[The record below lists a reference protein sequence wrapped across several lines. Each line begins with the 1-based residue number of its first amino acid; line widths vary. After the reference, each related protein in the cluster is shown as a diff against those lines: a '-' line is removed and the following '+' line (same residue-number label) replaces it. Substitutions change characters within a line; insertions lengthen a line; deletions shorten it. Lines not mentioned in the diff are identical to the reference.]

1 MTRDRPA
8 YLEYFYRKFKES
20 RPAGSLSYVLR
31 RRFSQEDDGGTPS
44 AVLRVVQCERDDFRM
59 FFQKGMDGAAQVAD
73 AFPVDEAHLK
83 NSARAALRQI
93 FQHDILDLRRFER
106 VQIQDAV
113 DRELNG
119 FVHGLNLPRFL
130 QMERI
135 ASDPLIGL
143 KQITAMRCTIKPMT
157 LADYDEVVHL
167 WQNSEG
173 VGLSESDTRGEIGK
187 FLKRNR
193 GMSLVAREGKHLVGA
208 ILCGHD
214 GRRAC
219 LYHLAVAPSHRRKGL
234 GTKLVSRCL
243 EHLKKA
249 GVARC
254 NVFFFVNNKEGE
266 RFWRKLGWKKRSELC
281 MAQRIVGSPPSD
293 CGC

>member
-1 MTRDRPA
+1 
-8 YLEYFYRKFKES
+8 
-20 RPAGSLSYVLR
+20 
-31 RRFSQEDDGGTPS
+31 
-44 AVLRVVQCERDDFRM
+44 M

-157 LADYDEVVHL
+157 LADYDDVLHL
-167 WQNSEG
+167 WQNTEG
-173 VGLSESDTRGEIGK
+173 VGLSESDTRAEIGN

-193 GMSLVAREGKHLVGA
+193 GMSLVARVGSDLVGA

-214 GRRAC
+214 GRRGC
-219 LYHLAVAPSHRRKGL
+219 LYHLAIVPSHRRKGL
-234 GTKLVSRCL
+234 GTKLVARCL
-243 EHLKKA
+243 AELKRA
-249 GVARC
+249 GILRC
-254 NVFFFVNNKEGE
+254 NVFVYVKNIRGA
-266 RFWRKLGWKKRSELC
+266 RFWRSNGWKRRADLHMSQKNL
-281 MAQRIVGSPPSD
+281 GSPRPGRSR
-293 CGC
+293 